1 MSMHISTRG
10 SFAALIATL
19 GGVGR
24 VGRAPGTVASALS
37 LVPAY
42 LIVRYFGGSALFL
55 ATFAAIA
62 IGTWASD
69 VYAREI
75 GSSDPSECV
84 VDELA
89 GQWLACALAPLSLRG
104 FFLAF
109 VAFRLFDIVKPWP
122 VSAAER
128 LGGGA
133 GIMCDDLLAGLF
145 AGLIVAVAA
154 AVGLG

>member
-1 MSMHISTRG
+1 M
-10 SFAALIATL
+10 IATL

-24 VGRAPGTVASALS
+24 VGRAPGTIASALS

-42 LIVRYFGGSALFL
+42 LIVRYFGGSVLFL
-55 ATFAAIA
+55 AIFAAIA
-62 IGTWASD
+62 IGTWACD
-69 VYAREI
+69 VYARES
-75 GSSDPSECV
+75 GSPDPSECV

-89 GQWLACALAPLSLRG
+89 GQWLACALAPLSLSG
-104 FFLAF
+104 FLFAF

-128 LGGGA
+128 LGGGV

-145 AGLIVAVAA
+145 AGLVVAVAA

>member
-1 MSMHISTRG
+1 MSMHISARG
-10 SFAALIATL
+10 SLATWIATL

-42 LIVRYFGGSALFL
+42 LLARYLGGSVLFL
-55 ATFAAIA
+55 GVFAAIA

-69 VYAREI
+69 VYASEI

-84 VDELA
+84 IDELA
-89 GQWLACALAPLSLRG
+89 GQWLACALAPLSLSG
-104 FFLAF
+104 FIFAFL
-109 VAFRLFDIVKPWP
+109 AFRLFDIVKPWP